1 LVRDDD
7 NLDSQVLDFDK
18 MITYNQEHPD
28 EYLMPYILFQNV
40 DTGALPY
47 SKMDEKTADMT
58 FVNTGLDHDYAEG
71 LLVDKAKNY
80 SVADV
85 KIAWITPDL
94 AD

>member
-1 LVRDDD
+1 MLIPALFHSVRWM
-7 NLDSQVLDFDK
+7 K
-18 MITYNQEHPD
+18 
-28 EYLMPYILFQNV
+28 
-40 DTGALPY
+40 
-47 SKMDEKTADMT
+47 KTADMT
-58 FVNTGLDHDYAEG
+58 FVNTGLDHDYAAG